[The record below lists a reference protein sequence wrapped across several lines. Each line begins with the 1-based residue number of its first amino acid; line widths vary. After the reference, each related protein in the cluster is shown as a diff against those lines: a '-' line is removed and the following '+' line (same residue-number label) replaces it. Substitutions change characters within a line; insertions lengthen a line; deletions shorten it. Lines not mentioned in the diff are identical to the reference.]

1 MFDKVQNKTLVVKGE
16 LNVNV
21 NEIIVNIIINII
33 IAIIFNIIINI
44 IIAIIFNIES
54 TAVMFDSK
62 CNLEITCEI

>member
-21 NEIIVNIIINII
+21 NEIITNIIVNIIINII
-33 IAIIFNIIINI
+33 T
-44 IIAIIFNIES
+44 AIIFNIES

>member
-21 NEIIVNIIINII
+21 YEIITNIIV
-33 IAIIFNIIINI
+33 NIIINI

>member
-21 NEIIVNIIINII
+21 NEIIVNIIV
-33 IAIIFNIIINI
+33 NIIINI

>member
-21 NEIIVNIIINII
+21 NEIKPGNNIITNII
-33 IAIIFNIIINI
+33 VNIIINI